1 MQLLLTVSIWLMMG
15 AIASY
20 YAKERGRNPQ
30 NWFVIGLLLGILGL
44 ALLFLLPRITRK
56 PTLVQVKRQEV
67 QFVPKKSEPHKF
79 WYYLDP
85 ENKQFGPM
93 SLNGL
98 KSALKDGKI
107 DLQTYVWN
115 EDLES
120 WKKFGEVVSAPSP
133 SE

>member
-1 MQLLLTVSIWLMMG
+1 
-15 AIASY
+15 
-20 YAKERGRNPQ
+20 
-30 NWFVIGLLLGILGL
+30 
-44 ALLFLLPRITRK
+44 
-56 PTLVQVKRQEV
+56 
-67 QFVPKKSEPHKF
+67 
-79 WYYLDP
+79 
-85 ENKQFGPM
+85 M